1 MRLRYVFSLVTGNL
15 PLPLDSNLEPGQ
27 FRCRDPFA
35 ERYCSACKM
44 FRATMILC
52 IQYREDAPVISL
64 LFQGSQ
70 KHVHCEVS
78 KVRTPSAWT

>member
-1 MRLRYVFSLVTGNL
+1 MSAEPDDLYIVPFAFARRNASEEWMRLRYVFSLVTGNL

-52 IQYREDAPVISL
+52 IQDREDAPVIS
-64 LFQGSQ
+64 
-70 KHVHCEVS
+70 
-78 KVRTPSAWT
+78 

>member
-64 LFQGSQ
+64 LS
-70 KHVHCEVS
+70 KSVHL
-78 KVRTPSAWT
+78 ALGHDGAF